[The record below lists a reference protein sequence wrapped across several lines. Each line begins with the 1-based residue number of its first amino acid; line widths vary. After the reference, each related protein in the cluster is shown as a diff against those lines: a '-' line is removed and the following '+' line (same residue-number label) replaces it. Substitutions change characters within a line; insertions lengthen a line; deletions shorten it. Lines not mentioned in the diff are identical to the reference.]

1 MASGTDNTEL
11 IEQLMQARFCSGS
24 GTRRSAA
31 YQYGTR
37 SIFES
42 RLNRVRLGNVPYII
56 GTAEADAYF
65 AGQQDGH
72 ALVAAYLT
80 ESAQVAKAALAVPA

>member
-1 MASGTDNTEL
+1 MPITTGNPEL
-11 IEQLMQARFCSGS
+11 IDQLMQARFAPGN
-24 GTRRSAA
+24 GDPRSQA
-31 YQYGTR
+31 YKDGTR
-37 SIFES
+37 SIFTH
-42 RLNRVRLGNVPYII
+42 RIVGGRLGPPPYII

-65 AGQQDGH
+65 SGQQDGH